1 MQISISYMQKE
12 KMSPLSSLHNQIL
25 QCTDW
30 FFLTA
35 LFFSVLLRG
44 IVYYDL
50 FNSRKQ
56 MKICLFN
63 LDLV

>member
-1 MQISISYMQKE
+1 MEIPNSYMQKE
-12 KMSPLSSLHNQIL
+12 MSPLSNLHNQIL

-35 LFFSVLLRG
+35 LFFSVLLGG
-44 IVYYDL
+44 IIYYGL

-56 MKICLFN
+56 MKIWLFN